1 VLALATYFSNHG
13 GDARDLRT
21 LALSLAIVVP
31 PGFLIFVE
39 PDLGTAIVFICIWL
53 GVVLVAGDVSLGALL
68 FVPLNLLR
76 IEDRPRL
83 FSALAIMRHAL
94 NAGLKV
100 WFLSRGA
107 GVEGVLWGDLLS
119 TGALV
124 LAALPLLRGRA
135 TPALSRT
142 LPFRI
147 KEWPWPFRIQTLG
160 RFDLQRSGAPV
171 EASAKGPGRPLEL
184 LKVLIALGGQSLRA
198 DQLADALWPHA
209 EADYA
214 HKSFTATLHRLRRLL
229 GTEEALLL
237 RDARLSMNR
246 SLLWVDTWALEQ
258 TLSELDETLRAPAPA
273 SLDVAAK
280 LMDEVFA
287 LYRGPFLPDESEQPA
302 YIAYREQLRA
312 RLLRC
317 LVRVAR
323 VWEDTGRGDA
333 AVDGYLRCVEADPLF
348 EAPYRNLMLCYQR
361 AGDAAEARATYER
374 LRAILSTRMKTL
386 PSQETQAVF
395 AALAAPGGR

>member
-1 VLALATYFSNHG
+1 
-13 GDARDLRT
+13 
-21 LALSLAIVVP
+21 
-31 PGFLIFVE
+31 
-39 PDLGTAIVFICIWL
+39 
-53 GVVLVAGDVSLGALL
+53 
-68 FVPLNLLR
+68 
-76 IEDRPRL
+76 
-83 FSALAIMRHAL
+83 M
-94 NAGLKV
+94 
-100 WFLSRGA
+100 
-107 GVEGVLWGDLLS
+107 
-119 TGALV
+119 
-124 LAALPLLRGRA
+124 
-135 TPALSRT
+135 
-142 LPFRI
+142 
-147 KEWPWPFRIQTLG
+147 
-160 RFDLQRSGAPV
+160 
-171 EASAKGPGRPLEL
+171 
-184 LKVLIALGGQSLRA
+184 
-198 DQLADALWPHA
+198 
-209 EADYA
+209 
-214 HKSFTATLHRLRRLL
+214 
-229 GTEEALLL
+229 EEALLL
-237 RDARLSMNR
+237 RDGRLSMNR

-258 TLSELDETLRAPAPA
+258 TLAELDETLRAPAPA
-273 SLDVAAK
+273 SLDIATK

-395 AALAAPGGR
+395 AGLAAPGGR

>member
-1 VLALATYFSNHG
+1 MAAESGMPWIECIARVALAEMLAEAGDWRACEAQLRSAEALAMRLRSALLQYAVYLVAAAAAHERKDETSALAALGTAFGLGREHGFQHVPAWRSPAVGDLCVLALRAGVESDF
-13 GDARDLRT
+13 ART
-21 LALSLAIVVP
+21 LA
-31 PGFLIFVE
+31 
-39 PDLGTAIVFICIWL
+39 
-53 GVVLVAGDVSLGALL
+53 
-68 FVPLNLLR
+68 R
-76 IEDRPRL
+76 
-83 FSALAIMRHAL
+83 MHAL
-94 NAGLKV
+94 V
-100 WFLSRGA
+100 
-107 GVEGVLWGDLLS
+107 
-119 TGALV
+119 
-124 LAALPLLRGRA
+124 P
-135 TPALSRT
+135 RT
-142 LPFRI
+142 LPFRV
-147 KEWPWPFRIQTLG
+147 KDWPWPFRIQTLG
-160 RFDLQRSGAPV
+160 RFDLQRSSGQI
-171 EASAKGPGRPLEL
+171 EASGKGPGRPLEL

-229 GTEEALLL
+229 GMEEALLL
-237 RDARLSMNR
+237 RDGRLSMNR

-258 TLSELDETLRAPAPA
+258 TLAELDETLRAPAPA
-273 SLDVAAK
+273 SLDMAAK

-374 LRAILSTRMKTL
+374 LRAILSTRMKTM

-395 AALAAPGGR
+395 AGLAASGGR